1 MSVANAL
8 TVSPRVRHY
17 AVVILV
23 FGLTGSLFVAVLALA
38 VAVLSRVLLNG
49 LLGMDGSLWAG
60 GWGYRAA
67 YLALIPPSYSVMLV
81 AIGTLFGKHHYFR
94 RRALR
99 VWGWLPG
106 LRRFKTH

>member
-1 MSVANAL
+1 MSLNPTL
-8 TVSPRVRHY
+8 TVSPQVRHY

-23 FGLTGSLFVAVLALA
+23 FGLTGSAA
-38 VAVLSRVLLNG
+38 AVLSKLLLNG
-49 LLGMDGSLWAG
+49 LFGMDGNLWAG
-60 GWGYRAA
+60 PWGYRAA

-81 AIGTLFGKHHYFR
+81 AIGTLLGKHHYFR

-106 LRRFKTH
+106 LRRFR

>member
-23 FGLTGSLFVAVLALA
+23 FGLTGSAA
-38 VAVLSRVLLNG
+38 AVLSRVLLNG
-49 LLGMDGSLWAG
+49 LFGMDGSLWAG

-106 LRRFKTH
+106 LRRFR

>member
-1 MSVANAL
+1 MSL
-8 TVSPRVRHY
+8 SPTLSVSPQVRHY
-17 AVVILV
+17 ALVILV
-23 FGLTGSLFVAVLALA
+23 FGLTGSAAA
-38 VAVLSRVLLNG
+38 ALSRLLLNG
-49 LLGMDGSLWAG
+49 LSGMDGSLWSG
-60 GWGYRAA
+60 GGGYRAA

-106 LRRFKTH
+106 LRRFR